1 MLHVGLEVALME
13 LARLNEVDV
22 VLVRGWLIVFAVV
35 RERLVTFD
43 RVSIFVPVNVRCFES
58 VMTADE
64 EALSSFVKVGRL
76 NEAVSLSTGE
86 SVSLRLTA
94 LFVMSRDS
102 VLLPVSVLVGVWEWL
117 GESDAEME

>member
-76 NEAVSLSTGE
+76 NEAVS
-86 SVSLRLTA
+86 VSLRLTA